1 MRTRFAAAA
10 ALALTVAA
18 TAAGCGDDG
27 PSKAEF
33 VKKADAI
40 CAKASKDTT
49 AKAQQLTSGGR
60 PDRAK
65 LEQFI
70 NETALPGVKKEVD
83 QIDKLDTPKGDEDK
97 IKAITDE
104 VRSAADKT
112 KADPSALLSSSDSTG
127 PFAKADKLARDYGL
141 KKCGSA

>member
-1 MRTRFAAAA
+1 MRTRFAAVS
-10 ALALTVAA
+10 ALALVTAM

-40 CAKASKDTT
+40 CAKTSKQTT
-49 AKAQQLTSGGR
+49 AQAQQLTSGGK
-60 PDRAK
+60 PTSAK
-65 LEQFI
+65 LEKFI
-70 NETALPGVKKEVD
+70 NDTALPGVKKEVGE
-83 QIDKLDTPKGDEDK
+83 IDKLDTPKGDEDK

-112 KADPSALLSSSDSTG
+112 KANPSALLANSASGS
-127 PFAKADKLARDYGL
+127 PFAKADKLAKDYGL
-141 KKCGSA
+141 KKCGSE